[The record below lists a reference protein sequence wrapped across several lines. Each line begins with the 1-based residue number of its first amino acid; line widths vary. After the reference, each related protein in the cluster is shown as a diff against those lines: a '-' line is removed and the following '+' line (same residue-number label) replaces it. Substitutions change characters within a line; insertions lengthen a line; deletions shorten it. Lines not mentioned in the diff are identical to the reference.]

1 MVSQLEKNIGW
12 RLHFWAALFATP
24 FVLVAT
30 LTGVLYVFTPQIEN
44 YLYGHLDEVKAQSQN
59 ATLDAAVAVA
69 KSRAPKDW
77 RLYAISPSSRDDQSH
92 QIVFVPPITKNSQ
105 GGGIQSGHSSHSQA
119 NAESSNQFLKPV
131 FGFPKNAHIFYINP
145 YTLEVLGSLEQ
156 QKRFTFWAKK
166 LHSSLLQGSAW
177 RWMIEWGASWL
188 LIMLL
193 TGIFLAWPKNLSDL
207 IPEKSI
213 SGRQVW
219 KKWHALVGLVFS
231 ILSLI
236 IICTGLT
243 WSQYTG
249 QQIRY
254 LRDMSGQAP
263 PQVPANL
270 RSVIAENSEA
280 LSIQSIWKEIEKSS
294 GSVRIQMLPPSG
306 EDGVWRATHTEKS
319 DPFQRFDLL
328 LDAYSGKVLFYT
340 GWKDQT
346 LFGKA
351 TAIGIPF
358 HRGEFGIWNQFLLF
372 IFGIGLIFSMTTGWV
387 MVIKR
392 FKSSSNF
399 VPPLH
404 AASWR
409 RIPIPIGLL
418 TLALLWLMPLM
429 IVGFVGVI
437 CAEVCL
443 HFFQKKQNST
453 EEQIKFSAD
462 STSYIQAQTE
472 EHKH

>member
-1 MVSQLEKNIGW
+1 MVSQLRKNIWW
-12 RLHFWAALFATP
+12 RVHFWAALFATP

-44 YLYGHLDEVKAQSQN
+44 YLYGHLDHVKARSQ
-59 ATLDAAVAVA
+59 TVKLDDAVAVA
-69 KSRAPKDW
+69 KSRAPEDW
-77 RLYAISPSSRDDQSH
+77 RLYAISPSSREDQSH
-92 QIVFVPPITKNSQ
+92 QIVFLPPITKNSQ
-105 GGGIQSGHSSHSQA
+105 GGGINSGHNSHSQA
-119 NAESSNQFLKPV
+119 NAKNSNQFLKSV
-131 FGFPKNAHIFYINP
+131 FGFPKNAQIFYVNP

-156 QKRFTFWAKK
+156 QERFTFWAKK

-193 TGIFLAWPKNLSDL
+193 TGIFLAWPKSLSDL
-207 IPEKSI
+207 VPEKSI
-213 SGRQVW
+213 SGRQAW

-243 WSQYTG
+243 WSEYTG

-254 LRDMSGQAP
+254 LRDISGQAP
-263 PQVPANL
+263 PQVPATF
-270 RSVIAENSEA
+270 RSVVGENNDA

-294 GSVRIQMLPPSG
+294 GPVRIQMLPPSG

-328 LDAYSGKVLFYT
+328 LDAYSGKVLFHT
-340 GWKDQT
+340 VWKDQT

-392 FKSSSNF
+392 FKTSSNF
-399 VPPLH
+399 IPPLNTELL
-404 AASWR
+404 R
-409 RIPIPIGLL
+409 KIPIPFGLL
-418 TLALLWLMPLM
+418 SLVLLWLMPMM
-429 IVGFVGVI
+429 IIGFVIVV
-437 CAEVCL
+437 CAEVSI
-443 HFFQKKQNST
+443 HFFQTIKIQQKKKIN
-453 EEQIKFSAD
+453 F
-462 STSYIQAQTE
+462 
-472 EHKH
+472 

>member
-1 MVSQLEKNIGW
+1 
-12 RLHFWAALFATP
+12 
-24 FVLVAT
+24 
-30 LTGVLYVFTPQIEN
+30 
-44 YLYGHLDEVKAQSQN
+44 
-59 ATLDAAVAVA
+59 
-69 KSRAPKDW
+69 
-77 RLYAISPSSRDDQSH
+77 
-92 QIVFVPPITKNSQ
+92 
-105 GGGIQSGHSSHSQA
+105 
-119 NAESSNQFLKPV
+119 
-131 FGFPKNAHIFYINP
+131 
-145 YTLEVLGSLEQ
+145 
-156 QKRFTFWAKK
+156 
-166 LHSSLLQGSAW
+166 
-177 RWMIEWGASWL
+177 
-188 LIMLL
+188 
-193 TGIFLAWPKNLSDL
+193 
-207 IPEKSI
+207 
-213 SGRQVW
+213 
-219 KKWHALVGLVFS
+219 
-231 ILSLI
+231 
-236 IICTGLT
+236 
-243 WSQYTG
+243 
-249 QQIRY
+249 
-254 LRDMSGQAP
+254 
-263 PQVPANL
+263 
-270 RSVIAENSEA
+270 
-280 LSIQSIWKEIEKSS
+280 
-294 GSVRIQMLPPSG
+294 MLPPSG

-372 IFGIGLIFSMTTGWV
+372 IFGVGIIFSMTTGWV
-387 MVIKR
+387 MVVKR

-443 HFFQKKQNST
+443 LFFQKKQNST

>member
-1 MVSQLEKNIGW
+1 
-12 RLHFWAALFATP
+12 
-24 FVLVAT
+24 
-30 LTGVLYVFTPQIEN
+30 
-44 YLYGHLDEVKAQSQN
+44 
-59 ATLDAAVAVA
+59 
-69 KSRAPKDW
+69 
-77 RLYAISPSSRDDQSH
+77 
-92 QIVFVPPITKNSQ
+92 
-105 GGGIQSGHSSHSQA
+105 
-119 NAESSNQFLKPV
+119 
-131 FGFPKNAHIFYINP
+131 
-145 YTLEVLGSLEQ
+145 
-156 QKRFTFWAKK
+156 
-166 LHSSLLQGSAW
+166 
-177 RWMIEWGASWL
+177 MIEWGASWL

-193 TGIFLAWPKNLSDL
+193 TGVILAWPKNLSEL

-213 SGRQVW
+213 SGRQAW

-270 RSVIAENSEA
+270 RSVIVENSEA

-294 GSVRIQMLPPSG
+294 GSVRIQILPPSG

-372 IFGIGLIFSMTTGWV
+372 IFGVGVIFSMTTGWV

-399 VPPLH
+399 IPPLR

-409 RIPIPIGLL
+409 KISIPIWLI

-429 IVGFVGVI
+429 IVGFVGVL
-437 CAEVCL
+437 CAEVCI
-443 HFFQKKQNST
+443 HIFSKKQNST
-453 EEQIKFSAD
+453 
-462 STSYIQAQTE
+462 
-472 EHKH
+472 